1 MHIEGGAQFGWPVH
15 RVRTVAWTALASGV
29 LGLLY
34 IANLDRTPNPLFHP
48 HGYCYLWEPALVGA
62 HVGADAVI
70 GTSYLAISCT
80 LAYLFYRV
88 GRGVPFS
95 WMFLIFG
102 AFIVACGSTHF
113 MEVVTLWSP
122 AFWSSAALKIVT
134 AIASVGAA
142 LVLPPLVPRF
152 VGLLDAARVAE
163 QRREQLEALTEA
175 LENRVA
181 ERTRELHAAA
191 EREQAARHSAEEANR
206 AKEQFLGVLSHELR
220 TPLNA
225 VMGWA
230 SMLASPQ
237 SLTADA
243 QQRAAQSILRNA
255 HVQSRLV
262 NDLLDVTAILSGKLQ
277 IHRQPTP
284 VAAVVTAAVDVIRP
298 LAEAKTID
306 LRVEGLDH
314 VARVDGDPQRLQQVV
329 WNLLSN
335 AVKFTDPQGSI
346 VVTVSAS
353 DIAVRIAVRDTGMGI
368 DAELLPR
375 VFDRFTQ
382 GDSSMTRSAMGLGLG
397 LTLVRQLVELH
408 DGSVHGH
415 SDGRGQGAEFT
426 VELPRLP

>member
-1 MHIEGGAQFGWPVH
+1 MEGDARFGWPVH
-15 RVRTVAWTALASGV
+15 RVRTVAWTALGSGV

-62 HVGADAVI
+62 HVGADVVI

-122 AFWSSAALKIVT
+122 VFWSSAALKVVT
-134 AIASVGAA
+134 AVASVGAA
-142 LVLPPLVPRF
+142 LVMPPLVPRF
-152 VGLLDAARVAE
+152 VALLDAARLAE
-163 QRREQLEALTEA
+163 QRREELETLTAA
-175 LENRVA
+175 LEDRVA
-181 ERTRELHAAA
+181 ERTRELQAAA
-191 EREQAARHSAEEANR
+191 EREQGARQTAEAASR

-237 SLTADA
+237 PLTADA

-255 HVQSRLV
+255 QVQARLV
-262 NDLLDVTAILSGKLQ
+262 DDLLDVTAILSGKLQ
-277 IHRQPTP
+277 MQRQPTP
-284 VAAVVTAAVDVIRP
+284 VAPIVAAAVDVIRP
-298 LAEAKTID
+298 LAEAKAIH
-306 LRVEGLDH
+306 LRVQELDH
-314 VARVDGDPQRLQQVV
+314 SALVNGDPQRLQQVV

-353 DIAVRIAVRDTGMGI
+353 DLAVRIAVRDTGVGI
-368 DAELLPR
+368 EAEFLPR
-375 VFDRFTQ
+375 MFDRFTQ
-382 GDSSMTRSAMGLGLG
+382 GDSSMTRGAMGLGLG

-415 SDGRGQGAEFT
+415 SGGRGQGAEFT
-426 VELPRLP
+426 VDLPRLR